1 MTPRQEHDSFIAP
14 AASTAPIS
22 TLESALIHT
31 LTAIS
36 ALTRVIRFS
45 HPNNGRLNMKATLH
59 TEMIEVTARQ
69 LADVVFMGLQAA
81 GGIDRIVG
89 NEHLYQN
96 AIAEDLK
103 RLTLDQTLFTAYQMR
118 SMLIYEL
125 IRLHRDNL
133 QDIGLINQ
141 EGDILSINAAF
152 IYVVA
157 TLPLSLKITSTT
169 DFMFEYDVTTLLR
182 EVADIFSDPKNIIRI
197 SREMGVTKTLH

>member
-1 MTPRQEHDSFIAP
+1 
-14 AASTAPIS
+14 
-22 TLESALIHT
+22 
-31 LTAIS
+31 
-36 ALTRVIRFS
+36 
-45 HPNNGRLNMKATLH
+45 MKATLH

>member
-1 MTPRQEHDSFIAP
+1 
-14 AASTAPIS
+14 
-22 TLESALIHT
+22 
-31 LTAIS
+31 
-36 ALTRVIRFS
+36 
-45 HPNNGRLNMKATLH
+45 
-59 TEMIEVTARQ
+59 
-69 LADVVFMGLQAA
+69 
-81 GGIDRIVG
+81 
-89 NEHLYQN
+89 
-96 AIAEDLK
+96 
-103 RLTLDQTLFTAYQMR
+103 MR